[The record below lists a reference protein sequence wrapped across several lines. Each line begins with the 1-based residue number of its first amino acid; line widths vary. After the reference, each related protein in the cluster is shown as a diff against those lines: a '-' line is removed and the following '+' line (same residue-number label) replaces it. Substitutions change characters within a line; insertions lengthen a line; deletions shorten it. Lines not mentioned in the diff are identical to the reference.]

1 MEKKI
6 LEEFLKMGDIPIQG
20 KAEIA
25 KSVTLHTVLD
35 ASTVADGAVVYR
47 VRLRLSPTVDD
58 KGTDCT

>member
-1 MEKKI
+1 
-6 LEEFLKMGDIPIQG
+6 MGDIPIQG